1 MTDNAVMAD
10 VPLDGSSGAF
20 FAQIAPQ
27 LRSQGIEALLPS
39 GVTFDAF
46 ARAAATAMAQNPE
59 LANAEPKSVIQSLI
73 RSATHGLIPDNR
85 EAALVTFRE
94 KGGAIKAQYIPM
106 VDGVLKRARQSGQI
120 AVIAAKAVFTGDAF
134 DYWMDEQGEHINYR
148 PTFTGR
154 GEFQLA
160 FAFAK
165 LHSGELIV
173 EVMPKEDIERVRAAS
188 KTGNS
193 EYGPWAKWYDRMA
206 VKSVLHRLAR
216 RLPSASEL
224 VSMLESG
231 DEFDFSRTQQKPNTP
246 QSRALDAIRGQPS
259 RPVTI
264 DQDPLSES
272 LPAGQEAD
280 PNAAEFD
287 KHATAIENA
296 DSIQAWQA
304 AYGDAWSWAT
314 NTGNENI
321 KKSIKQLAGEAKQ
334 KFATN

>member
-10 VPLDGSSGAF
+10 APLDGSSGAF
-20 FAQIAPQ
+20 FSQIAPQ

-39 GVTFDAF
+39 GVTFEAF
-46 ARAAATAMAQNPE
+46 TRAAATAMAQNQE
-59 LANAEPKSVIQSLI
+59 LAGAEPKSVIQSLI
-73 RSATHGLIPDNR
+73 RCATHGLVPDNR

-120 AVIAAKAVFTGDAF
+120 AVIAAKAVFTGDTF

-231 DEFDFSRTQQKPNTP
+231 DEFDFGRQQQQTKPVPSAT
-246 QSRALDAIRGQPS
+246 RALDAMRSQQHP
-259 RPVTI
+259 PVTI
-264 DQDPLSES
+264 T
-272 LPAGQEAD
+272 QEPVAQQETGDNANAYAD
-280 PNAAEFD
+280 HAA
-287 KHATAIENA
+287 AIEAASNTQEWTTAYTNA
-296 DSIQAWQA
+296 YQ
-304 AYGDAWSWAT
+304 WAT
-314 NTGNENI
+314 TTGDDNI
-321 KKSIKQLAGEAKQ
+321 TKGIKQLAGERKRQ
-334 KFATN
+334 LSNQ